1 MEKAAFGSLG
11 WKASRLGLGT
21 MPLAIQGRPSEADA
35 IRVIH
40 RALDAGINWLDTAD
54 SYCLDDGETGYGE
67 RLVARALREWTG
79 GDRDAVVVMTK
90 GGWRRPKGEW
100 VVDGDPARLRRACE
114 ASLAAL
120 GVPAIALYLL
130 HAPDAKVHFADSLGA
145 LVDLQREGKIQHIG
159 LSNVDVGH
167 IEEAEKI
174 AVIRTVQ
181 NRFNVFDRFSLAY
194 GVVDH
199 CARQNIAFVAHS
211 VVGGHQGKIRAGES
225 EALKAVA
232 ARRGLTPHQ
241 VALLWVLAKAPRAF
255 AIPGARRVESLD
267 ANLAAAAQSLAPEDM
282 ALLAAAFPPA
292 TAPRRALVRARDE
305 LRRVRR
311 QVEHRLAKGQGGNVD
326 A

>member
-21 MPLAIQGRPSEADA
+21 MPLAIEGRPSEADA

-40 RALDAGINWLDTAD
+40 HALDAGVNWLDTAD
-54 SYCLDDGETGYGE
+54 SYCLDDGEVGYGE

-79 GDRDAVVVMTK
+79 GDRDAIVVVTK
-90 GGWRRPKGEW
+90 GGWVRPKGEW
-100 VVDGDPARLRRACE
+100 IIDGDPARLRRACE
-114 ASLAAL
+114 ASLKAL
-120 GVPAIALYLL
+120 GVPAIGLYLL
-130 HAPDAKVHFADSLGA
+130 HAPDTRVHFADSLGA
-145 LVDLQREGKIQHIG
+145 LVDLQREGKIRHIG

-167 IEEAEKI
+167 VKEAEKI
-174 AVIRTVQ
+174 AVIRSVQ

-194 GVVDH
+194 GLIDH

-232 ARRGLTPHQ
+232 ARRGLTPYQ
-241 VALLWVLAKAPRAF
+241 VALLWVLAKAPRGF
-255 AIPGARRVESLD
+255 AIPGARRIESLD
-267 ANLAAAAQSLAPEDM
+267 ANLAAAAQSLSAEDM
-282 ALLAAAFPPA
+282 ASLAAAFPPVA
-292 TAPRRALVRARDE
+292 APRRALVQARNE
-305 LRRVRR
+305 LQRVRR
-311 QVEHRLAKGQGGNVD
+311 QVKYRLAKGRGGNVD